1 MHNVRD
7 TVKIDRA
14 HRIGPYKPNKVRPI
28 VAKFNFYQDKELI
41 KHKCAE
47 KLQNSKLAVGD
58 QFPKEIQQRRR
69 TLVPVMKTAQRNGHT
84 AILSYDKLYVDGK
97 LYNPDDQHSVV
108 LVNRRVE
115 QRGNRNR
122 PAGENMDVG
131 TRNGS
136 PTRMVGSA
144 AAHRNFTQT
153 SPNGAT
159 FADQGARP
167 KTTIRG
173 AQYSEAA
180 SGNAP
185 IYED

>member
-1 MHNVRD
+1 M
-7 TVKIDRA
+7 
-14 HRIGPYKPNKVRPI
+14 
-28 VAKFNFYQDKELI
+28 AKFNFYQDKELI

-69 TLVPVMKTAQRNGHT
+69 TLVPVMKTAQWNGHT

-97 LYNPDDQHSVV
+97 LYNPDDQHSVE

-136 PTRMVGSA
+136 PTRAVGSA
-144 AAHRNFTQT
+144 AAQRNATQT
-153 SPNGAT
+153 SPPNGAT

-180 SGNAP
+180 SGNAQ
-185 IYED
+185 IDVD